1 MNKFVLTIAIPTF
14 NGSRWLGAA
23 IDSVLIQ
30 LHYDI
35 RDKVEIVVSDNAS
48 TDQTPA
54 IIEEYVKQYPDTIRY
69 FRQAENIGA
78 DRNVDALFHLASG
91 TYVWVLGDD
100 DLIENGAIEKLLG
113 KLISNPVALY
123 LCAPQFLNSETG
135 EMHAPHLFSTDVQT
149 FGGDDFFQK
158 TLWASSAI
166 STLCIRRDAW
176 LRVTTPEYYYTLW
189 NHMGCLV
196 KLLAAGEKAYVFAE
210 TMVTIRVASPRWQR
224 NGSALLLGLKI
235 LDVLKSML
243 QNNYQYSTYKKFLD
257 DRFRTNLSDLLMYH
271 PAAFRDKVSVSLQM
285 IKHFYTRPSFWCVH
299 LPFIVLPKSVDD
311 SIVAVVRQIKRLV
324 KSA

>member
-1 MNKFVLTIAIPTF
+1 MNKFALTVAIPTF

-23 IDSVLIQ
+23 IDSVLHQ
-30 LHYDI
+30 LHDES

-48 TDQTPA
+48 TDQTPV
-54 IIEEYVKQYPDTIRY
+54 IIEEYVKKYPDTIRY

-78 DRNVDALFHLASG
+78 DRNVDALFHLAEG

-100 DLIENGAIEKLLG
+100 DLIENGAIETLLG
-113 KLISNPVALY
+113 KLISNPAVLY
-123 LCAPQFLNSETG
+123 LCAPRFLNSETG
-135 EMHAPHLFSTDVQT
+135 DMHTPHLFLTDIET

-166 STLCIRRDAW
+166 STLCIRRNAW
-176 LRVTTPEYYYTLW
+176 LRVTTPEHYYTLW

-196 KLLAAGEKAYVFAE
+196 KLLATGEKAYVFAE

-243 QNNYQYSTYKKFLD
+243 QYNYQDSTYKIFLD
-257 DRFRTNLSDLLMYH
+257 HRFKTNLSDLLMYH
-271 PAAFRDKVSVSLQM
+271 PSAFQHKVSVILQM
-285 IKHFYTRPSFWCVH
+285 IKHFYKRPSFWCVH
-299 LPFIVLPKSVDD
+299 LPFILLPKSVDE
-311 SIVAVVRQIKRLV
+311 SIVAIVRRIKRLV
-324 KSA
+324 KAV